1 MGVQGVVD
9 GPDVPTEKELS
20 CGLHQSGQGTVGTLV
35 EKVLWSD
42 RRGHCTLLKG
52 LDVGIDGIRPQ
63 HCDTGL
69 DAEETL
75 GPGWNDHDV
84 HVRSLTH
91 SMIAPKV
98 PGIGGRL
105 VEICLRGGELSLQL
119 DHKNAA
125 IQEKNH
131 IRPAQVHGEL
141 VFEHGGVLFA
151 ALFLLQDLAHFPLK
165 ERDRIIPCP
174 DLLDAGIGNELLQ

>member
-1 MGVQGVVD
+1 
-9 GPDVPTEKELS
+9 
-20 CGLHQSGQGTVGTLV
+20 
-35 EKVLWSD
+35 
-42 RRGHCTLLKG
+42 
-52 LDVGIDGIRPQ
+52 VGIDGIRPQ